1 MSQPS
6 VVKADAP
13 TATSTSGETGATPVV
28 KTPKTEVEKAKEDLT
43 EALKQI
49 PDNEL
54 LDKKAK
60 EELLKAVES
69 GELNAS
75 DILAEL
81 ADDAEKHKILIKQL
95 KQKLLYLRTSFLK
108 RYKRE
113 LQKMKQRMLLVL
125 NQKNCKTKLMI

>member
-1 MSQPS
+1 M
-6 VVKADAP
+6 ADAAKTKAEEAKK
-13 TATSTSGETGATPVV
+13 TADDELA
-28 KTPKTEVEKAKEDLT
+28 KAKEEAVKEGAEAKEALT

-81 ADDAEKHKILIKQL
+81 ADDAEKAQDTNPTIKTETPVS
-95 KQKLLYLRTSFLK
+95 KDKLP
-108 RYKRE
+108 E
-113 LQKMKQRMLLVL
+113 
-125 NQKNCKTKLMI
+125 